1 MKRKIL
7 KILPIALVLIIFV
20 ALTLAIYFNQR
31 ELFVFFEKE
40 GLLTSPVYFS
50 SYQDSI
56 VMEEY
61 DISDLKSDGR
71 ITFDQSLML
80 VNTNEMLSDDF
91 EPDIAEYKDTDV
103 YMNVCMLQ
111 AYAALSDAVR
121 NEFGEK
127 LYVSDDFRTAEEQ
140 EKLYIEMPD
149 TATKAGASEH
159 QTGLALDVYVA
170 YYAGDAFIKSP
181 IGRFVNT
188 DCYKYGFI
196 IRYPSFGEDATGI
209 RFEPWHI
216 RYVGQPHAS
225 IIYNNHL
232 TLEEYI
238 DSLEIGK
245 WYESEGYLV
254 CRQALNDGKLTL
266 PKDFESC
273 TISPDNTGYYIV
285 TVKQLG

>member
-7 KILPIALVLIIFV
+7 KILPIAVVLIVFV

-61 DISDLKSDGR
+61 AISDLESDER

-80 VNTNEMLSDDF
+80 VNTSKMLSADF
-91 EPDIAEYKDTDV
+91 IPNIAEYKDTDV
-103 YMNVCMLQ
+103 YMNVCVLQ
-111 AYAALSDAVR
+111 SYAALSDAVR
-121 NEFGEK
+121 EEFGEK
-127 LYVSDDFRTAEEQ
+127 LYISDDFRTAEEQ

-188 DCYKYGFI
+188 ECYKYGFI
-196 IRYPSFGEDATGI
+196 IRYPSFGEDVTGI

-225 IIYNNHL
+225 IIYNNHI
-232 TLEEYI
+232 TFEEYI

-245 WYESEGYLV
+245 WYESEGYLI
-254 CRQALNDGKLTL
+254 CRQALSDGKLIL
-266 PKDFESC
+266 PDDFESC